1 MLATPAPVDGVYAM
15 LQAPD
20 SPAADAQDGPADARV
35 FVVLNPMA
43 GSSVADD
50 VRAALERS
58 FGDTNVDIYETTG
71 DEGENIG
78 ELVRAA
84 ADRGA
89 RLVVAAG
96 GDGTVSDVAEGLIGS
111 DVPLG
116 IIPVGTANV
125 FARELELPLTLDD
138 ACALMA
144 GDHAT
149 SPVDA
154 MKVGEKYFVL
164 QIGIGID
171 SLMIRDTDRQ
181 AKRRFGRAAY
191 IWTMLTRLF
200 GYQPLRFTIV
210 ADGKRLRPRA
220 SQVLVAN
227 GGVLGVPPFRWGP
240 HITPNDGRID
250 VCIVSARTLLDYVG
264 LIWHTVLGQ
273 QRRDRNVRYLAA
285 TSSIS
290 ISADQPLPVQADGEI
305 VGDTPLQIQVV
316 PHAVQVIVPA
326 AAGEREDAA
335 SGAPRADQ
343 LEIDPA
349 TPHPWDQPSP
359 AAKAAAE
366 PAKQAVKQA
375 VGTIATP
382 EQAAQVAQ
390 QLAAAAQGTTEHELR
405 AQAPAATDPAEAI
418 QAAAETT
425 DGPQKAP
432 ATIVEAARQVAS
444 SSGETR
450 EALEQAI
457 QQATN
462 PEQEGRVDAPER
474 APLDLLREAILHQ
487 MKPYQ
492 ALDARL
498 YLAVNHLPH
507 TPLTNRL
514 MYALTVIMNGGFGWV
529 LGLVLAAL
537 FDRRRGRQALLQVL
551 PPLWF
556 ATMSVEYP
564 IKYYFRRRRPFID
577 IVQAIAV
584 GKKPG
589 TFSFPSGHSAAAFAG
604 AWLLRR
610 HYPRLAA
617 LWYTIAGL
625 VGFSRIYLGA
635 HYPGDVLSGALAGTT
650 LAEATR
656 WLIEQGDQA
665 NDEPALKR
673 VLGQLREP

>member
-138 ACALMA
+138 ACALIA

-326 AAGEREDAA
+326 PAGETLSSAV
-335 SGAPRADQ
+335 
-343 LEIDPA
+343 
-349 TPHPWDQPSP
+349 
-359 AAKAAAE
+359 AAKA
-366 PAKQAVKQA
+366 KAVIFMIDPFASENAPSSSPFQRGLG
-375 VGTIATP
+375 VC
-382 EQAAQVAQ
+382 VRD
-390 QLAAAAQGTTEHELR
+390 LAANQRRTASPGMIVCGKLKGLLGRKRSMECKAFGNRSEWLCWRR
-405 AQAPAATDPAEAI
+405 AYAPARPSRT
-418 QAAAETT
+418 
-425 DGPQKAP
+425 
-432 ATIVEAARQVAS
+432 RQVA
-444 SSGETR
+444 
-450 EALEQAI
+450 
-457 QQATN
+457 
-462 PEQEGRVDAPER
+462 
-474 APLDLLREAILHQ
+474 
-487 MKPYQ
+487 
-492 ALDARL
+492 
-498 YLAVNHLPH
+498 
-507 TPLTNRL
+507 TPPT
-514 MYALTVIMNGGFGWV
+514 
-529 LGLVLAAL
+529 
-537 FDRRRGRQALLQVL
+537 DRRWRSASA
-551 PPLWF
+551 PT
-556 ATMSVEYP
+556 ATSSAT
-564 IKYYFRRRRPFID
+564 RRRQRP
-577 IVQAIAV
+577 
-584 GKKPG
+584 
-589 TFSFPSGHSAAAFAG
+589 
-604 AWLLRR
+604 LRR
-610 HYPRLAA
+610 TCRVSSRLPTCPSSRPSA
-617 LWYTIAGL
+617 LPGASSCRIRRCRR
-625 VGFSRIYLGA
+625 SR
-635 HYPGDVLSGALAGTT
+635 
-650 LAEATR
+650 
-656 WLIEQGDQA
+656 
-665 NDEPALKR
+665 
-673 VLGQLREP
+673 